1 MTNDRPARRGRRVNR
16 GRVQRVER
24 LTPHL
29 IRVVI
34 GGEELAGFSVGEYTD
49 HYVKILF
56 PVPGVEYPEPFDMEA
71 VHRDLPREQ
80 WPRLRSYTVRAWDAE
95 ARELTIDF
103 VYHGDHGLAGPWAA
117 RVRPG
122 EEVLF
127 LGPGGAYA
135 PSEKADWHLLVGD
148 ESALPAIA
156 ASLERLPEGAT
167 ARVFVEVAG
176 AEEEV
181 PLDAPG
187 DTRIVWLHRGTAE
200 VGEALVEAV
209 RDLEFPPG
217 EVHAFVHGEAGF
229 VKRLRRHLRLE
240 RELSMDQLSISGYWR
255 LGADDEGWRASKAE
269 WNRRIE
275 EEEASA
281 TV

>member
-1 MTNDRPARRGRRVNR
+1 MSNDRPARRGRRVTR
-16 GRVQRVER
+16 GRVERVER

-34 GGEELAGFSVGEYTD
+34 GGDGLAGFAAGEYTD

-71 VHRDLPREQ
+71 VRRDLPRDQ
-80 WPRLRSYTVRAWDAE
+80 WPRQRSYTVRSWDAE
-95 ARELTIDF
+95 ARELAIDF
-103 VYHGDHGLAGPWAA
+103 VYHGDYGLAGPWAA

-135 PSEKADWHLLVGD
+135 PNEKADWHLLVGD

-156 ASLERLPEGAT
+156 ASLERLSEDAT

-176 AEEEV
+176 AEDEV
-181 PLDAPG
+181 PLAAPG
-187 DTRIVWLHRGTAE
+187 DTRITWLHRGAAE
-200 VGEALVEAV
+200 VGDALVEAV

-240 RELSMDQLSISGYWR
+240 RGLSMDQLSISGYWR
-255 LGADDEGWRASKAE
+255 LGADDEGWRASKAD

-275 EEEASA
+275 EEEAA
-281 TV
+281 TTV